1 MDLAAGIASKM
12 ATRGLSR
19 AVANQSVDFISPVKV
34 DATVSCYTKIVKTD
48 KASVETNVEV

>member
-19 AVANQSVDFISPVKV
+19 AVANQNVDFISPVKV
-34 DATVSCYTKIVKTD
+34 DATVSCYTKVVKTD

>member
-1 MDLAAGIASKM
+1 MELAAGISSKM

-34 DATVSCYTKIVKTD
+34 DATVSCYTKVVKTD